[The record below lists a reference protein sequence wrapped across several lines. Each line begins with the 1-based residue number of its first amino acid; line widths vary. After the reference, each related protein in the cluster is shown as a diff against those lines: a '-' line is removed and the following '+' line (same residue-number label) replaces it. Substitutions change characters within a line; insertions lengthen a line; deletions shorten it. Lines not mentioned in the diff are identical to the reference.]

1 MGKSNG
7 FHETGPL
14 PKIILTENPHASLI
28 CSSQVA
34 VARTIPRPRAFEP
47 DERQREAIE
56 HVHGPLLV
64 IAGAGTGKTT
74 VLTKRIANLV
84 REGHARADEILAVTY
99 TKNAAQEMR
108 QRVEEELRGTS
119 LSGLRIATFHE
130 YCNDLLQENGR
141 KFDVVDD
148 QDLWIYLR
156 RRLRELNLKYFVRA
170 ASVSKFL
177 EDLLKF
183 MRHCHDELV
192 TPEKYWE
199 YVQRLERGELPI
211 PRVTRSKQAENVS
224 DEEVLARCREVASVF
239 AAVERMLKEDN
250 LGTFGHMITY
260 AHDLLQQDSES
271 LQPRSRFILVDE
283 FQDVNF
289 AQVKVLQRLAG
300 EESNVFAVGDPDQA
314 IYRFRGAS
322 SAAFVLFQRHFPS
335 LRLVKLE
342 KNRRSTSP
350 ILNCAFAL
358 ISKNPDVFDAS
369 SGSTPYRRSVLISAR
384 EEDAARGGKQLPR
397 SPVEAVVLAAKDFEC
412 TELVA
417 ALRDWQRKTRHKWS
431 DCGVLYR
438 THSHRD
444 QLAAELATQGIPFS
458 IENMDV
464 MDMPEARDLFACLGA
479 VVSDADAASLF
490 RVAALRQF
498 EIDPEKLR
506 SGIKALPRNAGTSA
520 IALVLSQIEGGQR
533 VLERLRQTRDDIAAA
548 NARGRAAVDL
558 VARNFSL
565 ERDSRVLGAM
575 LEFISAWEKKPI
587 TKTGEISE
595 LLDYLEYFREAGGVI
610 PLASKDENAVRLMT
624 AHAAKGLEFA
634 HVFILRASSPS
645 FPSPYKEPLLEFPR
659 ELHDP
664 GSIAQDDDKELCK
677 QEERRLFYVAMTRAR
692 DSLTIYA
699 KQGSGRDPSPPGF
712 LRDLLKDTSLL
723 GRWLVPGQPRGLQ
736 TDMFAQAADP
746 RGLTRTTEWLNMPP
760 ASDLSAKLSASA
772 VQTYETCPLQF
783 KLEREWKIPGEVP
796 AAMQY
801 GGVIHRVLLAFY
813 DSVRALRPMTDED
826 VLQLFRD
833 ELAAAAIQD
842 HYQHDLYYEQGVL
855 QLQDFLTGFRR
866 APAPKVLHTEE
877 FFDVK
882 VGDVKVVGRIDR
894 IDEAPG
900 GGVVITDYKTG
911 KAQSQE
917 DSDESLQ
924 LSIYAL
930 AAREKWGYR
939 PDYLVLY
946 NLEGNTPVVTRRTES
961 QLGAARSRV
970 VQVAEDI
977 AAGKFDPKPGFY
989 CRFCAYRNLCPATE
1003 KQLQERSPR

>member
-1 MGKSNG
+1 M
-7 FHETGPL
+7 
-14 PKIILTENPHASLI
+14 
-28 CSSQVA
+28 
-34 VARTIPRPRAFEP
+34 
-47 DERQREAIE
+47 
-56 HVHGPLLV
+56 LV

-74 VLTKRIANLV
+74 VLTKRIARLV
-84 REGHARADEILAVTY
+84 REGHARPDEVLAVTY

-108 QRVEEELRGTS
+108 QRVEEELRGTD

-130 YCNDLLQENGR
+130 YCNELLRENGR
-141 KFDVVDD
+141 QFDVVDD

-192 TPEKYWE
+192 SPEKYQE
-199 YVQRLERGELPI
+199 YVERLERGELPI
-211 PRVTRSKQAENVS
+211 PRVTRSKHVDEVS
-224 DEEVLARCREVASVF
+224 DEEVLGRCREVASVF
-239 AAVERMLKEDN
+239 TIAERMLREDN
-250 LGTFGHMITY
+250 LGTFGHMITHAY
-260 AHDLLQQDSES
+260 DLLQEGEP
-271 LQPRSRFILVDE
+271 LRARSRFILVDE

-289 AQVKVLQRLAG
+289 AQVKVLERLAG
-300 EESNVFAVGDPDQA
+300 EERNVFAVGDPDQA

-322 SAAFVLFQRHFPS
+322 SAAFVLFQRHFPGLS
-335 LRLVKLE
+335 LVKLE
-342 KNRRSTSP
+342 KNRRSLSP
-350 ILNCAFAL
+350 ILHSAFAL
-358 ISKNPDVFDAS
+358 ISKNPNVFDAGRGS
-369 SGSTPYRRSVLISAR
+369 SAYQRSVLISAR
-384 EEDAARGGKQLPR
+384 EEDAAREGKQVPR
-397 SPVEAVVLAAKDFEC
+397 VPVEAVVLTEKDFEC
-412 TELVA
+412 SELVM
-417 ALRDWQRKTRHKWS
+417 ALRDWQRKTRLSWS
-431 DCGVLYR
+431 DCAVLYR

-444 QLAAELATQGIPFS
+444 QLAAELASQGIPFS

-479 VVSDADAASLF
+479 VVSDADGASLF
-490 RVAALRQF
+490 RVAALPQF
-498 EIDPEKLR
+498 TLDPEKLR
-506 SGIKALPRNAGTSA
+506 AGIKALPRDSGTSA
-520 IALVLSQIEGGQR
+520 IAVVLSQIEGGPA
-533 VLERLRQTRDDIAAA
+533 VLERLRQTRDEIAAA
-548 NARGRAAVDL
+548 NARGRTAVDL
-558 VARNFSL
+558 IVRRFSL
-565 ERDSRVLGAM
+565 DRTSRALSAV
-575 LEFISAWEKKPI
+575 LEFISGWEQKAI

-699 KQGSGRDPSPPGF
+699 KQGSGKDPSPPGF
-712 LRDLLKDTSLL
+712 LRDLLKDSSLL
-723 GRWLVPGQPRGLQ
+723 GRWLVPGQPRGFQ
-736 TDMFAQAADP
+736 TDMFAESAGPA
-746 RGLTRTTEWLNMPP
+746 GVTRASEWLNLPP

-813 DSVRALRPMTDED
+813 NSVRALRPMTDEA
-826 VLQLFRD
+826 VLQFFRD
-833 ELAAAAIQD
+833 ELAAAGIQD

-882 VGDVKVVGRIDR
+882 VGEVKVVGRIDR
-894 IDEAPG
+894 IDEVAG

-939 PDYLVLY
+939 ADHLVLY
-946 NLEGNTPVVTRRTES
+946 NLEGNSPVFTRRTDF
-961 QLGAARSRV
+961 QLNEAKSRV
-970 VQVAEDI
+970 TEVAGNI
-977 AAGKFDPKPGFY
+977 AAGKFDPKTGYY

-1003 KQLQERSPR
+1003 KRLQEPPPKNKAATAKR

>member
-1 MGKSNG
+1 M
-7 FHETGPL
+7 
-14 PKIILTENPHASLI
+14 
-28 CSSQVA
+28 
-34 VARTIPRPRAFEP
+34 
-47 DERQREAIE
+47 
-56 HVHGPLLV
+56 LV

-74 VLTKRIANLV
+74 VLTKRIARLV
-84 REGHARADEILAVTY
+84 REGHARADEVLAVTY

-108 QRVEEELRGTS
+108 QRVEEELRGTD

-130 YCNDLLQENGR
+130 YCNDLLRENGR
-141 KFDVVDD
+141 QFEVVDD

-192 TPEKYWE
+192 SPEKYQE

-211 PRVTRSKQAENVS
+211 PRVTRSKHADDVS
-224 DEEVLARCREVASVF
+224 DEEVLGRCREIASVF
-239 AAVERMLKEDN
+239 TTAERMLREDN
-250 LGTFGHMITY
+250 LGTFGHMITHAY
-260 AHDLLQQDSES
+260 HLLQQDSEP
-271 LQPRSRFILVDE
+271 LRARSRFILVDE

-289 AQVKVLQRLAG
+289 AQVKVLERLAG
-300 EESNVFAVGDPDQA
+300 EERNVFAVGDPDQA

-322 SAAFVLFQRHFPS
+322 SAAFVLFQRHFPGLS
-335 LRLVKLE
+335 LVKLE
-342 KNRRSTSP
+342 KNRRSLSP
-350 ILNCAFAL
+350 ILRSAFAL
-358 ISKNPDVFDAS
+358 ISKNPSVFDAGA
-369 SGSTPYRRSVLISAR
+369 GSTAYRSSANHSTAYQRSVLISAR
-384 EEDAARGGKQLPR
+384 EEDAAREGKQLPR
-397 SPVEAVVLAAKDFEC
+397 VPVEAVVLTEKDFEC
-412 TELVA
+412 TELVT
-417 ALRDWQRKTRHKWS
+417 ALRDWQRKSRRQWS
-431 DCGVLYR
+431 DCAVLYR

-444 QLAAELATQGIPFS
+444 QLAAELASQGIPFS

-479 VVSDADAASLF
+479 VVSDADGASLF
-490 RVAALRQF
+490 RVAALPQF
-498 EIDPEKLR
+498 AIDPEKLR
-506 SGIKALPRNAGTSA
+506 AGIKAVPRDAGTAA
-520 IALVLSQIEGGQR
+520 IALVLSQIEGGLA
-533 VLERLRQTRDDIAAA
+533 VLELLRQTRDEMAAA
-548 NARGRAAVDL
+548 NARGLAAVD
-558 VARNFSL
+558 VVVRKFSL
-565 ERDSRVLGAM
+565 DRTSRPLTAV

-595 LLDYLEYFREAGGVI
+595 LLDYLEYYREAGGVI

-659 ELHDP
+659 ELHHP

-699 KQGSGRDPSPPGF
+699 KQGSGKDPSPPGF
-712 LRDLLKDTSLL
+712 LRDLLKDSSLL
-723 GRWLVPGQPRGLQ
+723 GRWLVPGQPRGFQ
-736 TDMFAQAADP
+736 TDMFAQSTGPA
-746 RGLTRTTEWLNMPP
+746 GMTRASQWLNLPP
-760 ASDLSAKLSASA
+760 ASDLSTKLSASA

-813 DSVRALRPMTDED
+813 NSVRDQRPMTDEA
-826 VLQLFRD
+826 VLQFFRD
-833 ELAAAAIQD
+833 ELAGAGIQD
-842 HYQHDLYYEQGVL
+842 HYQHDLYCEQGML

-877 FFDVK
+877 FFDVM
-882 VGDVKVVGRIDR
+882 VGEVKVVGRIDR
-894 IDEAPG
+894 IDEVAG

-939 PDYLVLY
+939 ADHLVLY
-946 NLEGNTPVVTRRTES
+946 NLEGNSPVVTRRTEF
-961 QLGAARSRV
+961 QLNEAGSRV
-970 VQVAEDI
+970 AEVAGNI

-1003 KQLQERSPR
+1003 KRLQEPPQKNKAATAKR

>member
-1 MGKSNG
+1 M
-7 FHETGPL
+7 
-14 PKIILTENPHASLI
+14 
-28 CSSQVA
+28 
-34 VARTIPRPRAFEP
+34 
-47 DERQREAIE
+47 
-56 HVHGPLLV
+56 LV

-74 VLTKRIANLV
+74 VLTRRIARLL
-84 REGHARADEILAVTY
+84 REGHARSNEVLAVTY

-108 QRVEEELRGTS
+108 QRVEEELRGTN

-130 YCNDLLQENGR
+130 YCNDLLRENGR
-141 KFDVVDD
+141 QFDVVDD

-192 TPEKYWE
+192 SPEKYQE
-199 YVQRLERGELPI
+199 YVEQLERGELPI
-211 PRVTRSKQAENVS
+211 PRVTRSKHADEVS
-224 DEEVLARCREVASVF
+224 DEEVLGRCREIASVF
-239 AAVERMLKEDN
+239 TTAERMLREDN
-250 LGTFGHMITY
+250 LGTFGHMITHAY
-260 AHDLLQQDSES
+260 HLLQQNSEP
-271 LQPRSRFILVDE
+271 LRARSRFILVDE

-289 AQVKVLQRLAG
+289 AQVKVLERLAG
-300 EESNVFAVGDPDQA
+300 EERNVFAVGDPDQA

-322 SAAFVLFQRHFPS
+322 SAAFVLFQRHFPG

-342 KNRRSTSP
+342 KNRRSLSP
-350 ILNCAFAL
+350 ILHSAFAL
-358 ISKNPDVFDAS
+358 ISKNPNVFDAGS
-369 SGSTPYRRSVLISAR
+369 SSTAYQRSVLISAR
-384 EEDAARGGKQLPR
+384 EEEAAREGKPLPR
-397 SPVEAVVLAAKDFEC
+397 APVEAVVLTAKDFEC
-412 TELVA
+412 TELVT
-417 ALRDWQRKTRHKWS
+417 ALRDWQRKTRRQWS
-431 DCGVLYR
+431 DCAVLYR

-444 QLAAELATQGIPFS
+444 QLATELASQGIPFS

-479 VVSDADAASLF
+479 VVSDADGASLF
-490 RVAALRQF
+490 RVAALPQF
-498 EIDPEKLR
+498 AIDPEKLR
-506 SGIKALPRNAGTSA
+506 AGIKALPRDAGTAA
-520 IALVLSQIEGGQR
+520 IALVLSQIEGGPA
-533 VLERLRQTRDDIAAA
+533 VLERLRQTRDELGSAD
-548 NARGRAAVDL
+548 ARGRAAVDL
-558 VARNFSL
+558 IVRNFSL
-565 ERDSRVLGAM
+565 DRSSRALTAV
-575 LEFISAWEKKPI
+575 LEFISGWEQKAI

-624 AHAAKGLEFA
+624 AHAVKGLEFA

-699 KQGSGRDPSPPGF
+699 KQGSGKDPSPPGF
-712 LRDLLKDTSLL
+712 LRDLLKDSSLL
-723 GRWLVPGQPRGLQ
+723 GRWLVPGQPRGFQ
-736 TDMFAQAADP
+736 TDMFAEAAGP
-746 RGLTRTTEWLNMPP
+746 AGMTRASEWLNLPP
-760 ASDLSAKLSASA
+760 ASDLSTKLSASA

-813 DSVRALRPMTDED
+813 DSVRALRPMADED
-826 VLQLFRD
+826 VLQYFRD
-833 ELAAAAIQD
+833 ELAAANIQD
-842 HYQHDLYYEQGVL
+842 RYQHDLYHDQGLL
-855 QLQDFLTGFRR
+855 QLQDFLSGFRR

-882 VGDVKVVGRIDR
+882 VGDIKVVGRIDR
-894 IDEAPG
+894 IDEAAG
-900 GGVVITDYKTG
+900 GGVIITDYKTG

-939 PDYLVLY
+939 ADHLVLY
-946 NLEGNTPVVTRRTES
+946 NLEGNSPVVTGRNEF
-961 QLGAARSRV
+961 QLNEARGRV
-970 VQVAEDI
+970 MQVAENI

-1003 KQLQERSPR
+1003 KRLQEPPPSKAAAAKQKALSS